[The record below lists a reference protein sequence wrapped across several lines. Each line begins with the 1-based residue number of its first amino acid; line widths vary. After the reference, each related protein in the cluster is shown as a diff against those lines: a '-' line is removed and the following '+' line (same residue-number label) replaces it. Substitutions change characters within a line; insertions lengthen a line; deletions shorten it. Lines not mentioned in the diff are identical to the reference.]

1 MLTEKSTEVYM
12 QYFVL
17 ERQESMYTYIF
28 TFAKR
33 NTEQIKTEA
42 SNNNNK
48 NVICRSGQEQ
58 GEKVKKGNK

>member
-1 MLTEKSTEVYM
+1 M